1 MKKKVILISST
12 IVFFTLLL
20 SFIKIKNKVTL
31 FSDYIL
37 NEYENSNRYNY
48 SFSNNNLTSDLL
60 LEYLDYNAIDI
71 QQNIKINKLIK
82 KSKNI
87 FISVGMNDLLQYVS
101 NINNKLVYN
110 PTIIYQKMA
119 LLEYNISE
127 IMNSILAIDNVN
139 IYYVSLYYF
148 NDEAFDE
155 IIKEYNEE
163 IKVLLEG
170 IEVNYIEINNI
181 ITIENYTFTNKNK
194 EILYEYID
202 SII

>member
-1 MKKKVILISST
+1 
-12 IVFFTLLL
+12 
-20 SFIKIKNKVTL
+20 
-31 FSDYIL
+31 
-37 NEYENSNRYNY
+37 
-48 SFSNNNLTSDLL
+48 
-60 LEYLDYNAIDI
+60 
-71 QQNIKINKLIK
+71 
-82 KSKNI
+82 
-87 FISVGMNDLLQYVS
+87 
-101 NINNKLVYN
+101 
-110 PTIIYQKMA
+110 
-119 LLEYNISE
+119 
-127 IMNSILAIDNVN
+127 MNSILAIDNVN